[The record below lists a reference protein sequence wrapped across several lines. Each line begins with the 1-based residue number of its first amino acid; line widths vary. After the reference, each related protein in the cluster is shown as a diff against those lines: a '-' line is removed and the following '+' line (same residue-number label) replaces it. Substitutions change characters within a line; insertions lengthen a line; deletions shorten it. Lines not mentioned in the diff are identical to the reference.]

1 MTSTVLSADEIC
13 AKIDLLMSKFGDF
26 HKVPLPQLYI
36 DRHPEKVKA
45 IHPSLKT
52 TEEMEELKRQE
63 EIIREN
69 EAKEN
74 ESPLA
79 APIIAMKESI
89 KCTIESGSRE
99 RLVLPPPI
107 SEIAD
112 LKTIDV

>member
-63 EIIREN
+63 EINREN
-69 EAKEN
+69 EAKEQ
-74 ESPLA
+74 
-79 APIIAMKESI
+79 AMKDSI
-89 KCTIESGSRE
+89 KCTIES
-99 RLVLPPPI
+99 LPAPI

-112 LKTIDV
+112 LTTIDV

>member
-13 AKIDLLMSKFGDF
+13 AKIDLLMSKYGDF

-74 ESPLA
+74 D
-79 APIIAMKESI
+79 MKESI
-89 KCTIESGSRE
+89 KCTIES
-99 RLVLPPPI
+99 LPPPI

-112 LKTIDV
+112 LKTINVTDSGYIH